1 MKFGVL
7 LSYCEV
13 FYFVSSGFA
22 INFFYCTGLTISPLD
37 RAYLKIVRKYFKR
50 SILYCNG
57 NTMFQIEFYEINLI
71 PFHQYVVERGTR
83 TTVCSVGT
91 KEVEDIYT
99 SLNISAVSVIA

>member
-22 INFFYCTGLTISPLD
+22 INYLYCTGLTISPLD
-37 RAYLKIVRKYFKR
+37 RDYLKIVRKYFKR

-57 NTMFQIEFYEINLI
+57 NIMFQIEFYEINLI
-71 PFHQYVVERGTR
+71 PFHQ
-83 TTVCSVGT
+83 SVYY
-91 KEVEDIYT
+91 EW
-99 SLNISAVSVIA
+99 